1 MLPHAQQK
9 FEWYHLKIRVS
20 SMMLGSSLQEKKLN
34 QP

>member
-1 MLPHAQQK
+1 MLPHVQQK

-20 SMMLGSSLQEKKLN
+20 SMMLGSSLQEKMLN